1 MLMEFQNFFGA
12 PVWVNLIVLHTP
24 IFIVVLLYW
33 LMMSGKVGA
42 GGIDNLFRED
52 PNTELRKNA
61 LPKYNRS
68 AQEALAP
75 APDDPA
81 RDRRRYLAPTSVSPV
96 FWGGLCG
103 VVLAST
109 ALGVAAL
116 RVMAGDIKALP
127 TLAERNQGLDVS
139 IEVLAYLLAAIMAIS
154 FLVIYRNIR
163 AQRRVPLRGET
174 FRLFLGVASGGL
186 LSTAAMAL
194 GLLLKD
200 LSADYF
206 NGAIRDLFQQRRTLE
221 HIVTSTPMFVLSY
234 CLLRL
239 RRALPVVSIFGVLT
253 ILVLLYFLFRLLTP
267 TYELVILT
275 AFALYLVVSARWRGA
290 YQFPNVL
297 KTGENGQPLSYYDA
311 PVDLKQHL
319 ANPAAVRAAESGA
332 ISPIRALEGWRDRV
346 QSPGGPKPKLALL
359 LTSGGAYRAAFW
371 TTLFLDRLQVDS
383 APGGATPNLARDI
396 RVICGASGGMVGA
409 SYFATRQNIDGDAS
423 ITDMLTADTLYGDE
437 ALNHPTPRDS
447 LTPVARQL
455 LQKDLTHLLYFRPQR
470 QDRGVMLDR
479 QWRRLNAISFADQ
492 LPREARGESPA
503 LIFSPMIIDTGE
515 PLFITNLHLDLDSSS
530 VQDMSL
536 NFFEMF
542 PDARPHFK
550 ISTATRMNASFPYVS
565 PAVELP
571 TTPPVRIGDAGY
583 FDNYGVSAAMT
594 LLESP
599 PVRDWIL
606 ENTRGVVVMQ
616 LFAFPTRKVVDTPP
630 AALAR
635 AFQGVT
641 SPIEGL
647 LAARKSSNVFRNART
662 MNAMKRLYET
672 EAAAR
677 FSSDRNFSFD
687 VFSFLNQDDTS
698 LNWYLPEDE
707 LESMKRSLN
716 SDDNRHMFQKLQA
729 AWS

>member
-1 MLMEFQNFFGA
+1 MFTEFQNFFGA
-12 PVWVNLIVLHTP
+12 PVWVNLLVLHTP
-24 IFIVVLLYW
+24 VFIVVLLYW
-33 LMMSGKVGA
+33 LMMSGRVGA

-52 PNTELRKNA
+52 PNTELRDDA

-68 AQEALAP
+68 AREALAP

-81 RDRRRYLAPTSVSPV
+81 RGKRRYLAPTSISPV
-96 FWGGLCG
+96 FWGGMCG

-109 ALGVAAL
+109 GLGVAAL

-127 TLAERNQGLDVS
+127 TPVERIQPLDVR
-139 IEVLAYLLAAIMAIS
+139 IDVLLCLLAAVMLIS

-163 AQRRVPLRGET
+163 AAKRAPLRGET
-174 FRLFLGVASGGL
+174 FRLFLGVICGGL
-186 LSTAAMAL
+186 LSTAAMSL
-194 GLLLKD
+194 GLLFKE
-200 LSADYF
+200 LSTDYF
-206 NGAIRDLFQQRRTLE
+206 TGAIQDLFQQRRTLE
-221 HIVTSTPMFVLSY
+221 HIVTSTPMFALSFI
-234 CLLRL
+234 LLRL
-239 RRALPVVSIFGVLT
+239 RRALPVVSIFGALT
-253 ILVLLYFLFRLLTP
+253 ILVLLYFVFRLLTP
-267 TYELVILT
+267 TYELVVLT
-275 AFALYLVVSARWRGA
+275 AFALYLVISARWRGA

-297 KTGENGQPLSYYDA
+297 KSGDNGQPLSYYDA

-319 ANPAAVRAAESGA
+319 DRPAAVKAAESGA
-332 ISPIRALEGWRDRV
+332 ISPIMALEGWRNRV
-346 QSPGGPKPKLALL
+346 QGPTDPKPKLALL

-383 APGGATPNLARDI
+383 TPGGPTPNLARDI
-396 RVICGASGGMVGA
+396 RVMCGASGGMVGA
-409 SYFATRQNIDGDAS
+409 SYFATRPDIDGDAS
-423 ITDMLTADTLYGDE
+423 ITDMLTADTLLGDA
-437 ALNHPTPRDS
+437 ALEHPTPRDS

-455 LQKDLTHLLYFRPQR
+455 LQRDLTHLLSFKPQR
-470 QDRGVMLDR
+470 EDRGVMLDR
-479 QWRRLNAISFADQ
+479 QWCCLNAISFADQ

-515 PLFITNLHLDLDSSS
+515 PLFITNLHMDLDSSS

-542 PDARPHFK
+542 PEARPHFK

-630 AALAR
+630 GALAR

-672 EAAAR
+672 EASAR
-677 FSSDRNFSFD
+677 FSTDRDFSFD

-707 LESMKRSLN
+707 LESMKRSLD
-716 SDDNRHMFQKLQA
+716 SDDNRQVFQKLQA